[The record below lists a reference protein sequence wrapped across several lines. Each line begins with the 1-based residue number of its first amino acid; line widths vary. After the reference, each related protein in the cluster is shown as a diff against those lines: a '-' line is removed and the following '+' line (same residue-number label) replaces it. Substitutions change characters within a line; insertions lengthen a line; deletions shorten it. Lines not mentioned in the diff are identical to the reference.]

1 MHAKGQG
8 LQQVPGRET
17 SAPSNSAATIRA
29 YDNEHFLHPWEMM
42 ASLGEANRTISTRAE
57 GIYVYDETGRRLIDG
72 PGGMWCAQIGYGRRD
87 MADAIAEQVMKLA
100 YHSPWNT
107 AGEPSAMLA
116 RKLAELAPGDL
127 NHVSFTTGGS
137 TAVDTA
143 IRFIHFYNNVLG
155 RPEKKRVISREKA
168 YHGSTYLSATMTGK
182 ERLQTLFDTEKRL
195 VHFLPNVNPNLRPAG
210 MSDEEWCRA
219 KVADLENAIL
229 ELGPDTVGGFIAE
242 PILASGGVIIPPEGY
257 FKACWEVCRKY
268 DVLFIADE
276 VVTAFGRLGHWFA
289 SESVFGVVPDM
300 ITCAKGLTSGYLPLG
315 ACLISDRLLEEV
327 RLRAAPDLMFNNG
340 YTYSGHPVCCAAA
353 LKNIEIIEQEGI
365 LEHVREISPYFL
377 ERILRLESN
386 PIVGDARGLGLVG
399 CVEGRLQGAVNG
411 EGDRLAL
418 DREFGNRID
427 RTCESL
433 GLIVRPLV
441 NMCVFS
447 PPLVITRSQIDEMF
461 DILEAAIGRVA
472 QELGI

>member
-1 MHAKGQG
+1 MQAKGQ
-8 LQQVPGRET
+8 LREQPKDSGAGKLANHAT
-17 SAPSNSAATIRA
+17 TIRD
-29 YDNEHFLHPWEMM
+29 YDNKHFLHPWEMM
-42 ASLGEANRTISTRAE
+42 SSLGAADRTISTRAE

-72 PGGMWCAQIGYGRRD
+72 PGGMWCTQIGYGRRD
-87 MADAIAEQVMKLA
+87 MADAIADQVMKLS

-107 AGEPSAMLA
+107 AGEPSALLA
-116 RKLAELAPGDL
+116 RKLAELSPGDL

-143 IRFIHFYNNVLG
+143 VRFVHFYNNVLG

-182 ERLQTLFDTEKRL
+182 ERLETRFDVEKRL
-195 VHFLPNVNPNLRPAG
+195 VHFLPNVNPNLRPQT
-210 MSDEEWCRA
+210 MSEEDWCRA

-229 ELGPDTVGGFIAE
+229 ELGPETVGAFIAE

-257 FKACWEVCRKY
+257 FKACWEVCRKH

-289 SESVFGVVPDM
+289 SEAVFGVVPDM

-327 RLRAAPDLMFNNG
+327 RAKASADLMFNNG

-353 LKNIEIIEQEGI
+353 LKNIAIFEQEGI

-377 ERILRLESN
+377 ERILRLESH
-386 PIVGDARGLGLVG
+386 PLVGDARGMGLMG
-399 CVEGRLQGAVNG
+399 CVEGRLDGD
-411 EGDRLAL
+411 GDRLTL
-418 DREFGNRID
+418 DREFGNHID
-427 RTCESL
+427 QECEAL

-441 NMCVFS
+441 HMCVFS
-447 PPLVITRSQIDEMF
+447 PPLVITRPQIDEMF
-461 DILEAAIGRVA
+461 DILEEAIRRVSA
-472 QELGI
+472 KIAG

>member
-1 MHAKGQG
+1 MQVKGQLRDQAAG
-8 LQQVPGRET
+8 NGPTTLT
-17 SAPSNSAATIRA
+17 NSAATIRD
-29 YDNEHFLHPWEMM
+29 YDNRHFLHPWEMM
-42 ASLGEANRTISTRAE
+42 SNLGGANRTISTRAE
-57 GIYVYDETGRRLIDG
+57 GIHIYDETGRRLIDG
-72 PGGMWCAQIGYGRRD
+72 PGGMWCTQIGYGRRD
-87 MADAIAEQVMKLA
+87 MAEAIADQVMKLA

-107 AGEPSAMLA
+107 AGEPSALLA
-116 RKLAELAPGDL
+116 RKLAELSPGDL

-143 IRFIHFYNNVLG
+143 VRFIHLYNNVLG

-182 ERLQTLFDTEKRL
+182 ERLETRFDIEERL
-195 VHFLPNVNPNLRPAG
+195 VHFLPNVNPNLRPQN
-210 MSDEEWCRA
+210 MSEEDWCRE

-289 SESVFGVVPDM
+289 SEAVFGVVPDM

-315 ACLISDRLLEEV
+315 ACLISDRLLDEV
-327 RLRAAPDLMFNNG
+327 RAKAAADLMFNNG

-353 LKNIEIIEQEGI
+353 LKNIEILEREGI

-377 ERILRLESN
+377 ERILRLESD
-386 PIVGDARGLGLVG
+386 PMVGDARGMGLMG
-399 CVEGRLQGAVNG
+399 CVEGRLDG

-418 DREFGNRID
+418 DREFGNQID
-427 RTCESL
+427 RECEAL

-461 DILEAAIGRVA
+461 DILEQAIRRVSA
-472 QELGI
+472 EIGG

>member
-1 MHAKGQG
+1 MQVKGQ
-8 LQQVPGRET
+8 LREQANGSGSGPLT
-17 SAPSNSAATIRA
+17 NSAATIRD
-29 YDNEHFLHPWEMM
+29 YDNRHFLHPWEMM
-42 ASLGEANRTISTRAE
+42 SSLGAANRTISTHAE

-72 PGGMWCAQIGYGRRD
+72 PGGMWCTQIGYGRRD
-87 MADAIAEQVMKLA
+87 MAEAIADQVMKLA

-107 AGEPSAMLA
+107 AGEPSALLA
-116 RKLAELAPGDL
+116 RKLAELSPGDL

-143 IRFIHFYNNVLG
+143 VRFIHFYNNVLG

-182 ERLQTLFDTEKRL
+182 ERLETRFDIEKRL
-195 VHFLPNVNPNLRPAG
+195 VHFLPNVNPNLRPKG
-210 MSDEEWCRA
+210 MSEEDWCRE
-219 KVADLENAIL
+219 KVVDLENAIL
-229 ELGPDTVGGFIAE
+229 ELGAETVGAFIAE
-242 PILASGGVIIPPEGY
+242 PILASGGCIIPPEGY

-327 RLRAAPDLMFNNG
+327 RAKSSADLMFNNG

-353 LKNIEIIEQEGI
+353 LKNIEIFEQEGI

-386 PIVGDARGLGLVG
+386 PIVGDARGMGLMG
-399 CVEGRLQGAVNG
+399 CVEGRLDG
-411 EGDRLAL
+411 EADRLTL
-418 DREFGNRID
+418 DREFGHHID
-427 RTCESL
+427 RECEAL

-441 NMCVFS
+441 HMCVFS
-447 PPLVITRSQIDEMF
+447 PPLVITRPQIDEMF
-461 DILEAAIGRVA
+461 DILEHAIQRVA
-472 QELGI
+472 AEIGG

>member
-1 MHAKGQG
+1 MQAKGK
-8 LQQVPGRET
+8 LREEMQT
-17 SAPSNSAATIRA
+17 SDDDQLSNNAATIRD
-29 YDNEHFLHPWEMM
+29 YDNQHFLHPWEMLS
-42 ASLGEANRTISTRAE
+42 SLGAADRTISTRAE

-72 PGGMWCAQIGYGRRD
+72 PGGMWCTQIGYARRE

-107 AGEPSAMLA
+107 AGEPSALLA
-116 RKLAELAPGDL
+116 KKLAELAPGDL

-143 IRFIHFYNNVLG
+143 LRFIHFYNNVLG

-168 YHGSTYLSATMTGK
+168 YHGSTYLSATVTGK
-182 ERLQTLFDTEKRL
+182 ERLETRFDIERRL
-195 VHFLPNVNPNLRPAG
+195 VHFLPNVNPNLRPAT
-210 MSDEEWCRA
+210 MSEADWCQA
-219 KVADLENAIL
+219 KVDDLEKAIL
-229 ELGPDTVGGFIAE
+229 ELGPETVGGFIAE

-289 SESVFGVVPDM
+289 SEAVFGVVPDM

-315 ACLISDRLLEEV
+315 ACIISDRLLDEV
-327 RLRAAPDLMFNNG
+327 RAKASSDLMFNNG

-353 LKNIEIIEQEGI
+353 LKNIEIIENDGI

-377 ERILRLESN
+377 ERILALEAN

-399 CVEGRLQGAVNG
+399 CVEGRLDG

-418 DREFGNRID
+418 DREFGHHID
-427 RTCESL
+427 EECEAL

-461 DILEAAIGRVA
+461 DILEQAIARVA
-472 QELGI
+472 AKTGV

>member
-1 MHAKGQG
+1 
-8 LQQVPGRET
+8 
-17 SAPSNSAATIRA
+17 
-29 YDNEHFLHPWEMM
+29 M
-42 ASLGEANRTISTRAE
+42 ASLGKADRTISMHAE
-57 GIYVYDETGRRLIDG
+57 GIYVYDQEGRRLIDG

-87 MADAIAEQVMKLA
+87 MAEAIADQVMKLS

-143 IRFIHFYNNVLG
+143 IRFTHFFNNVLG

-168 YHGSTYLSATMTGK
+168 YHGSTYLSATVTGK
-182 ERLQTLFDTEKRL
+182 ERSKTLFDIEARL
-195 VHFLPNVNPNLRPAG
+195 THFLPNVNPNLRPAG
-210 MSDEEWCRA
+210 MSEAEWCRE

-229 ELGPDTVGGFIAE
+229 EFGPDTVAAFIAE
-242 PILASGGVIIPPEGY
+242 PILASGGVIIPPDGY
-257 FKACWEVCRKY
+257 LRGCAEVCRRY
-268 DVLFIADE
+268 DVLLICDE
-276 VVTAFGRLGHWFA
+276 VVTGFGRLGHWFA
-289 SESVFGVVPDM
+289 SEEVFGVVPDM

-315 ACLISDRLLEEV
+315 ACIISDRLLETI
-327 RLRAAPDLMFNNG
+327 RAKARPDLLFNNG

-353 LKNIEIIEQEGI
+353 LKSIEIIEQEGI

-377 ERILRLESN
+377 ERLAALEAY
-386 PIVGDARGLGLVG
+386 PIVGDARGMGLVG
-399 CVEGRLQGAVNG
+399 CVEGRLDG
-411 EGDRLAL
+411 EGDRLDL
-418 DREFGNRID
+418 DRDVGHRID
-427 RTCESL
+427 RRCEAL

-447 PPLVITRSQIDEMF
+447 PPLVITRAQIDEMF
-461 DILEAAIGRVA
+461 DILERAIREVAAEIA
-472 QELGI
+472 A